1 MISRFLYEES
11 WYGKTTGSSQNQISG
26 CYTFC
31 IEMIHL
37 DQRRQ
42 VVHKIDRK
50 QRLQMSTVHKFV
62 PWMLRLPSL
71 FALLIQ
77 PRSDLTL
84 LVQKNYHVFSSTY
97 ATVNLSLV
105 ASLNRYTAG
114 APWQFYLTINSH
126 LHPLKL
132 FARESPIFPY
142 DYHCKRFNIRT
153 WEVVSSSW
161 FHIARG
167 SSVLSWFSSWEAHY
181 PRGSLGSC
189 GVRVPSSD

>member
-31 IEMIHL
+31 IEMIQL

-50 QRLQMSTVHKFV
+50 QRLQMFTVHKFV

-84 LVQKNYHVFSSTY
+84 LVQKNYHVFSSTH
-97 ATVNLSLV
+97 ATMNLWLPLSTDTRPVLRDGSTLRLTHIFTLWSCLLVNLPS
-105 ASLNRYTAG
+105 SH
-114 APWQFYLTINSH
+114 TI
-126 LHPLKL
+126 
-132 FARESPIFPY
+132 I
-142 DYHCKRFNIRT
+142 I
-153 WEVVSSSW
+153 V
-161 FHIARG
+161 RG
-167 SSVLSWFSSWEAHY
+167 SISAHERLSP
-181 PRGSLGSC
+181 PRGSMLLVDLLSYHDSHHEKLIIP
-189 GVRVPSSD
+189 VVL

>member
-1 MISRFLYEES
+1 MGKPLVRVRIRFPDV
-11 WYGKTTGSSQNQISG
+11 I
-26 CYTFC
+26 
-31 IEMIHL
+31 
-37 DQRRQ
+37 
-42 VVHKIDRK
+42 
-50 QRLQMSTVHKFV
+50 
-62 PWMLRLPSL
+62 L
-71 FALLIQ
+71 FASRWYTWINAGKSFTKSIENSVYRCPQFINSSRECWGCRAYLPCWFNQVWSHAARPEKLPCFLLYTRDYE
-77 PRSDLTL
+77 P
-84 LVQKNYHVFSSTY
+84 
-97 ATVNLSLV
+97 LV

-114 APWQFYLTINSH
+114 APWRFYLTINSH